1 MKHKIR
7 FIAQQTAR
15 LDPGAAW
22 IFRFTRTII
31 HLVLL
36 ASLALLCIQPNDG
49 SLWHRELAEGL
60 FHSVFRVAAV
70 GVSAGLA
77 FDIAAKRRR

>member
-1 MKHKIR
+1 MKHTTE
-7 FIAQQTAR
+7 FIAGF
-15 LDPGAAW
+15 DPGAAK
-22 IFRFTRTII
+22 ILRLTRAVIYF
-31 HLVLL
+31 VLL
-36 ASLALLCIQPNDG
+36 TSLTLLCVRPESG
-49 SLWHRELAEGL
+49 SLWLRELAEGL